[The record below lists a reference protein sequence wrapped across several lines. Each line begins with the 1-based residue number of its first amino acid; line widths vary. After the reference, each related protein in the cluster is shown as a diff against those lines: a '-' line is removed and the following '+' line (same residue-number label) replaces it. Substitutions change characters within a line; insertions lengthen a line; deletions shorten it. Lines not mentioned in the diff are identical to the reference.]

1 MVVWVSPRTRRD
13 SRSRVRVLGGER
25 RGVGLR
31 RKLSETEGVGHVG
44 AREGPD
50 GARRETEVVVL
61 GTSV

>member
-1 MVVWVSPRTRRD
+1 M
-13 SRSRVRVLGGER
+13 GGER